1 MKHISYSELKIWA
14 ECPFKHEFKCMG
26 CTESGRKREIG
37 EGKEYSNSA
46 FQMAYDHGE
55 YCIKHS
61 PGGRIK
67 IHNSGGFKHN
77 GKFTTSIVT
86 EYPHGPNKKFLL
98 GNYTKEEWKSNNMV
112 YFKNDKK
119 VCLLA
124 KDVDVPFNQENPEP
138 KILIQTQNFHPKP
151 KFSPKPK
158 ISSQTQ
164 NFRLN
169 INF

>member
-1 MKHISYSELKIWA
+1 MIYQHRTHA

-55 YCIKHS
+55 YCIKYA

-86 EYPHGPNKKFLL
+86 EYPHGPNKSFLL
-98 GNYTKEEWKSNNMV
+98 GDYTKEEWKSNNMV
-112 YFKNDKK
+112 YFK
-119 VCLLA
+119 
-124 KDVDVPFNQENPEP
+124 
-138 KILIQTQNFHPKP
+138 
-151 KFSPKPK
+151 
-158 ISSQTQ
+158 
-164 NFRLN
+164 
-169 INF
+169 